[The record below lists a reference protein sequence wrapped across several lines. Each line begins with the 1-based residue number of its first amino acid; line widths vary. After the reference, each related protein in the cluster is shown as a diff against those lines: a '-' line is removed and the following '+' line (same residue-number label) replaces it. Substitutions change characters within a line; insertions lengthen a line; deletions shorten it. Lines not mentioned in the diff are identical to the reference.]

1 MGFGL
6 GLTRNRNANISLA
19 KAREKYGDDPYFK
32 EALKFDGKK
41 KWFPK
46 YRGDND
52 IPGLMIFDGE
62 DKVVIKSGDS
72 FNEAAFKEYV
82 KEKDFDAKIR
92 ERAKTASE
100 ERADIFRRNGA
111 PAGAGSSARDYS
123 SYSSVTLDDLKK
135 ADRTGTGA
143 KEAQRMIDAYGSDPY
158 FADYVKSGGDV
169 TRTAR
174 SGRSRVPKA
183 NYQGYFDY
191 VNKRVASDEAAEL
204 RAARIEAANPTTDT
218 TDTTDTT
225 GAGGTLDELINSG
238 ASEEEIINQFLSD
251 DGAATGSDAGTGT
264 GTDAGTGTGGDSV
277 INEITGGTNTGSIGT
292 GGRVPINGI
301 FYNENGDVT
310 GFETEADRQ
319 AYTGTFA
326 NTGTGSSGTL
336 GALSNTSFDSSSTT
350 SNPFKTFVREE
361 AAQNFAAQEDA
372 VTEVAPNPTINI
384 GGSLYD
390 YDGNYVGIDP
400 NLINVGGSLY
410 DRDGNYIGLANPDA
424 SGDIIGGASAS
435 NPMFDAITA
444 EQQAA
449 ATRAAEAVELMD
461 QGYGR
466 YNAGMRKLGIIG
478 RQGEEYAPLILDQL
492 RMAEMEAAQP
502 QFAAFGFGE
511 NPMLGGM
518 PQIGIQGVQGNVGGQ
533 SALSALSNAGL
544 NQLQVS
550 QQPYNRIALPDV
562 NDAGQPISQVN
573 NPTIFQASTS
583 V

>member
-1 MGFGL
+1 MIM
-6 GLTRNRNANISLA
+6 GLTRRRNTSISLEEA
-19 KAREKYGDDPYFK
+19 KKKYGDDPYFQD
-32 EALKFDGKK
+32 ALKLDGKK
-41 KWFPK
+41 KWSPK
-46 YRGDND
+46 YTGGSD
-52 IPGLMIFDGE
+52 IPGLEIFSGSDRIA
-62 DKVVIKSGDS
+62 IKSGDR

-92 ERAKTASE
+92 ERAKAASD
-100 ERADIFRRNGA
+100 ERGDFFRREGA

-123 SYSSVTLDDLKK
+123 SYSGVTLNDLKK

-143 KEAQRMIDAYGSDPY
+143 KEAKRMIDAYGSDPY
-158 FADYVKSGGDV
+158 FADFVSSGGDV

-174 SGRSRVPKA
+174 FGRSRVPQA

-191 VNKRVASDEAAEL
+191 VNKRVAS
-204 RAARIEAANPTTDT
+204 EAANPTTDPAGT
-218 TDTTDTT
+218 TGAGDAGGS
-225 GAGGTLDELINSG
+225 GAGGTLDELIGSG
-238 ASEEEIINQFLSD
+238 SSEEEIINQFLSD
-251 DGAATGSDAGTGT
+251 DGVAT
-264 GTDAGTGTGGDSV
+264 GTDAGTGTGA
-277 INEITGGTNTGSIGT
+277 GS
-292 GGRVPINGI
+292 P
-301 FYNENGDVT
+301 
-310 GFETEADRQ
+310 
-319 AYTGTFA
+319 
-326 NTGTGSSGTL
+326 GTL

-361 AAQNFAAQEDA
+361 EAQNFAAQENAVSDA
-372 VTEVAPNPTINI
+372 ASNPTINI

-390 YDGNYVGIDP
+390 YNGNYVGIDP

-410 DRDGNYIGLANPDA
+410 DRDGNYIGLANPNA
-424 SGDIIGGASAS
+424 SGDIIGGASAG
-435 NPMFDAITA
+435 NPMLDAITA

-449 ATRAAEAVELMD
+449 AAKATEAVELMD

-466 YNAGMRKLGIIG
+466 YNSGMRKLGIIG

-562 NDAGQPISQVN
+562 DDAGQPISQVN